1 MANKKRKT
9 TLYADEDLL
18 RAMRVRAARE
28 DKADYQVFEEAMRS
42 YLGLD
47 VLDRIWSR
55 DPLPEDEAM
64 ALANEGVRAS
74 RARERKRH
82 AS

>member
-1 MANKKRKT
+1 MAKKKT

-42 YLGLD
+42 YLGLE
-47 VLDRIWSR
+47 VLERIWSR
-55 DPLPEDEAM
+55 DPLAEDEAM
-64 ALANEGVRAS
+64 ALADEAVHSS
-74 RARERKRH
+74 RDRSRKRL
-82 AS
+82 AK

>member
-1 MANKKRKT
+1 MAKKKT

-28 DKADYQVFEEAMRS
+28 DKADYQVFEEAMRA

-47 VLDRIWSR
+47 TLERIWSR
-55 DPLPEDEAM
+55 ADLPEAEATKL
-64 ALANEGVRAS
+64 ALEAQRAV
-74 RARERKRH
+74 RKRKR
-82 AS
+82 ATKAR